1 MDNIKRGE
9 MAQGALTD
17 EMLEQM
23 RQRAG
28 TKMRIEDA
36 INNEVATASAIRR
49 FADGT
54 GDSNPLWRN
63 KEYAAKTA
71 YGGIV
76 APPSWVKS
84 VCSGVQ
90 SGWRGMGGF
99 HAGSEDEFY
108 KPVLLNDR
116 ITPEL
121 IYQGFEGPL
130 ESKFA
135 ARMIK
140 DLNEMRYFN
149 QRGEL
154 VARTTSWIFRF
165 ERRKAQE
172 RGKYDKIT
180 VPHPWTEDEL
190 QKIER
195 EALEEEIR
203 GAKPRFWEET
213 AAGEEMKPLVQ
224 GPMGLTDMIA
234 YIAGGAIP
242 LKFQAHGV
250 ALREYNKHPA
260 FAFRDP
266 ETNALEP
273 VFAVHYNKAAARM
286 QGLPYCYDIGV
297 QRSCLLSRYLTNWAG
312 DDAFLKKIKV
322 EYRSFVY
329 LSDVLWFSGNVTR
342 KYLDQDGE
350 YCVDLEM
357 KVTNQRGENV
367 APGAATIALP
377 SRVQSISPVKRR
389 ILPT

>member
-23 RQRAG
+23 RLRAG
-28 TKMRIEDA
+28 TKMRIDDA
-36 INNEVATASAIRR
+36 INNEVATAPAIRR

-63 KEYAAKTA
+63 REYAAKTA
-71 YGGIV
+71 YGGIA

-99 HAGSEDEFY
+99 HAGSEDEFF

-116 ITPEL
+116 ITPEQVYL
-121 IYQGFEGPL
+121 GFEGPL

-135 ARMIK
+135 ARMVK
-140 DLNEMRYFN
+140 DLHEMRYFN
-149 QRGEL
+149 QRGEM

-165 ERRKAQE
+165 ERGKARE
-172 RGKYDKIT
+172 KGKYNKIE
-180 VPHPWTEDEL
+180 VPHPWTEEEL
-190 QKIER
+190 RKIEQQ
-195 EALEEEIR
+195 AMEEEIR
-203 GAKPRFWEET
+203 GAEPRLWEEISE
-213 AAGEEMKPLVQ
+213 GEEMKPLVQ

-250 ALREYNKHPA
+250 ALREYRKHPA

-273 VFAVHYNKAAARM
+273 VFAVHYNKAAATM

-312 DDAFLKKIKV
+312 DDAWLKKMRV

-329 LSDVLWFSGNVTR
+329 LSDVLRFSGKVTR
-342 KYLDQDGE
+342 KYIDPDGE
-350 YCVDLEM
+350 FCVDLEM

-367 APGAATIALP
+367 APGTAVVALP
-377 SRVQSISPVKRR
+377 SHVAGISPVKRR
-389 ILPT
+389 LPQG